1 MMEPTAPTFDDVTAA
16 VPTGRAEVDDDRFV
30 AEAFEAHRTE
40 LFSFLRRATNDA
52 AAAEDLLQET
62 FLRLTREARAGRRP
76 DHLRGWLYQV
86 AANLATSRGRRAAVA
101 LRWLRGLGSGAAAT
115 PFNPPE
121 AGFIA
126 QDRASSIERGLLGLG
141 SDARTAL
148 LMAGHGF
155 SGAEIAVA
163 IGRSEAAT
171 RTLMSRSRVRLRLIL
186 ETAEND
192 R

>member
-1 MMEPTAPTFDDVTAA
+1 MMEPTVTTLDEVTAA
-16 VPTGRAEVDDDRFV
+16 VPAARAVDDDRFV

-40 LFSFLRRATNDA
+40 LFRFLRRATNDA

-86 AANLATSRGRRAAVA
+86 AANLAISRGRRASVA
-101 LRWLRGLGSGAAAT
+101 LRWLRGLGSGGAAS

-126 QDRASSIERGLLGLG
+126 QDRASSIERGLLELG

-148 LMAGHGF
+148 LMAGQGF
-155 SGAEIAVA
+155 SGSEIAVA
-163 IGRSEAAT
+163 IGRSEGAT
-171 RTLMSRSRVRLRLIL
+171 RTLMSRSRVRLRGIL
-186 ETAEND
+186 ESAEND